1 MRLKLKFRLYIK
13 TVKSYDL
20 LIFKLIM
27 WVGGKPFK
35 MFPGCNSF
43 RDLEYFDGEVK
54 ILQYISSG
62 LKRTFSWTGRNI

>member
-54 ILQYISSG
+54 ILQY
-62 LKRTFSWTGRNI
+62 LLA